1 MNCIAVDDEPLA
13 LDLLED
19 FISKVPFL
27 KFIKSCKSAFE
38 AIEILQKEK
47 IDLIF
52 LDIHM
57 PDVTGIEFI
66 KSIERKPMVIFTTAY
81 TNYAIEGFKLNAI
94 DYLVKPFPF
103 DSFLK
108 AVNKAYEYFHLK
120 NKPNDVINI
129 NQEKKTSD
137 FIFVKAD
144 YKIIKINLNDILYI
158 EGLKDYIKI
167 YRISSKPVL
176 TLQSLKYMQE
186 KLPQNNFIRVHRSYI
201 VSFNKIESI
210 QRNRIVIGE
219 KRIPIGDNYKN
230 NFYKM
235 LEKNNF

>member
-13 LDLLED
+13 LDLIED
-19 FISKVPFL
+19 FIKKIPFL
-27 KFIKSCKSAFE
+27 NFIKTCKSAFE

-52 LDIHM
+52 LDIQM
-57 PDVTGIEFI
+57 PDISGIEFI
-66 KSIERKPMVIFTTAY
+66 KSIEKKPMVIFTTAY
-81 TNYAIEGFKLNAI
+81 TDYALEGFKLNAI

-103 DSFLK
+103 DRFLK
-108 AVNKAYEYFHLK
+108 AVNKAYEYYMLK
-120 NKPNDVINI
+120 SKPADMKN
-129 NQEKKTSD
+129 EKTDELSSE

-167 YRISSKPVL
+167 YAGSKPIL
-176 TLQSLKYMQE
+176 TLQSLKFMQE

-201 VSFNKIESI
+201 VSFNKIDSI
-210 QRNRIVIGE
+210 QRNRIIIGD
-219 KRIPIGDNYKN
+219 KRIPVGDSYKDD
-230 NFYKM
+230 FYKM
-235 LEKNNF
+235 LEKSNL